1 MKMYME
7 IRFLNNS
14 KPSR

>member
-14 KPSR
+14 KII